1 MIHLMIMM
9 LERVGIIVILG
20 FILAHTKL
28 FRQALQQPASYKGKA
43 VLITIFSLFSII
55 SNYTG
60 IEIQR
65 NIILNNDWIFEI
77 DPSSSI
83 ANTRIMGVEIGG
95 LLGGPIVG
103 AGVGLLAGLH
113 RLSLGGS
120 TAFSCAVSSI
130 LAGILAGWIGS
141 YFRKRYR
148 IPTPRAAALVGIG
161 MEALQMLIIL
171 LMAKPFAD
179 AWALVSMIGIPMILI
194 NGSGSFIFLS
204 IIQSIIRKEEQ
215 ARALETHRVLMI
227 ADQTLPYFRQG
238 LNENSCKSVAAII
251 HKLTGTDAV
260 SLTDNKKIL
269 AHVGAGTD
277 HHIPSKSLITGL
289 SKKVIKTGYI
299 MKATSQEEI
308 ECTHAQCPLHAA
320 IVLPLTSNGKTIGTL
335 KMYFKSPA
343 GLSQVEEELAEGL
356 AMLFST
362 QLELGE
368 AELQSKLLK
377 DAEIKALQAQ
387 VNPHFLFNAINTISA
402 LCRTDVEKTRRLLLQ
417 LSVYFRSNLQG
428 ARQLLIPLS
437 KELNHLHAYLSLEQA
452 RFPGKYE
459 IEIDIEDSL
468 DQIEIPPF
476 VLQVLVENALR
487 HAFPKKQDR
496 YKVEVQVLSAESSVY
511 MKVKDNGRGI
521 AEEIVTQLGNKP
533 LPSKEGTGTA
543 LYNLNQRLVG
553 LFGQQA
559 ALQITSGID
568 NGTEVSFQVPL
579 KQMKE
584 GEEHAEGVNR

>member
-65 NIILNNDWIFEI
+65 NIILNNDWVFEI

-579 KQMKE
+579 QQMKE

>member
-65 NIILNNDWIFEI
+65 NIILNNDWVFEI

-148 IPTPRAAALVGIG
+148 IPTPRSAALVGIG

-402 LCRTDVEKTRRLLLQ
+402 LCRTDVEKTRKLLLQ

-521 AEEIVTQLGNKP
+521 AEEILTQLGNKP

-584 GEEHAEGVNR
+584 GEEHGEGVNC

>member
-65 NIILNNDWIFEI
+65 NIILNNDWVFEI

-179 AWALVSMIGIPMILI
+179 AWALVSMIGLPMILI

-260 SLTDNKKIL
+260 SLTDNEKIL

-402 LCRTDVEKTRRLLLQ
+402 LCRTDVEKTRKLLLQ

-521 AEEIVTQLGNKP
+521 ADEIVTQLGNKP

>member
-60 IEIQR
+60 IEIQK
-65 NIILNNDWIFEI
+65 NIILNNDWVFEI

-238 LNENSCKSVAAII
+238 LNENSCKSVASII

-402 LCRTDVEKTRRLLLQ
+402 LCRTDVEKTRKLLLQ

>member
-65 NIILNNDWIFEI
+65 NIILNNDWVFEI

-402 LCRTDVEKTRRLLLQ
+402 LCRTDVEKTRKLLLQ

-487 HAFPKKQDR
+487 HAFPKKQVR

>member
-402 LCRTDVEKTRRLLLQ
+402 LCRTDVEKTRKLLLQ

-553 LFGQQA
+553 LFDQQA

>member
-65 NIILNNDWIFEI
+65 NIILNNDWVFEI

-179 AWALVSMIGIPMILI
+179 AWALVSMIGLPMILI

-402 LCRTDVEKTRRLLLQ
+402 LCRTDVEKTRKLLLQ

-487 HAFPKKQDR
+487 HAFPKKQVR

>member
-60 IEIQR
+60 IEIQK
-65 NIILNNDWIFEI
+65 NIILNNDWVFEI

-179 AWALVSMIGIPMILI
+179 AWTLVSMIGIPMILI

-260 SLTDNKKIL
+260 SLTDNEKIL
-269 AHVGAGTD
+269 AHVGAGID

-402 LCRTDVEKTRRLLLQ
+402 LCRTDVEKTRKLLLQ

-521 AEEIVTQLGNKP
+521 AEEIATQLGNKP

>member
-60 IEIQR
+60 IEIQK
-65 NIILNNDWIFEI
+65 NIILNNDWVFEI

-402 LCRTDVEKTRRLLLQ
+402 LCRTDVEKTRKLLLQ

>member
-65 NIILNNDWIFEI
+65 NIILNNDWVFEI

-402 LCRTDVEKTRRLLLQ
+402 LCRTDVEKTRKLLLQ

-487 HAFPKKQDR
+487 HAFPQKQDR
-496 YKVEVQVLSAESSVY
+496 YKVEVKVLSAESSVY

>member
-60 IEIQR
+60 IEIQK
-65 NIILNNDWIFEI
+65 NIILNNDWVFEI

-402 LCRTDVEKTRRLLLQ
+402 LCRTDVEKTRKLLLQ

-568 NGTEVSFQVPL
+568 NGTEVSFHVPL

>member
-65 NIILNNDWIFEI
+65 NIILNNDWVFEI

-171 LMAKPFAD
+171 LIAKPFAD

-402 LCRTDVEKTRRLLLQ
+402 LCRTDVEKTRKLLLQ

>member
-60 IEIQR
+60 IEIQK
-65 NIILNNDWIFEI
+65 NIILNNDWVFEI

-238 LNENSCKSVAAII
+238 LNESSCKSVAAII

-402 LCRTDVEKTRRLLLQ
+402 LCRTDVEKTRKLLLQ

-428 ARQLLIPLS
+428 ARQLLVPLS

>member
-402 LCRTDVEKTRRLLLQ
+402 LCRTDVEKTRKLLLQ

>member
-60 IEIQR
+60 IEIQK
-65 NIILNNDWIFEI
+65 NIILNNDWVFEI

>member
-65 NIILNNDWIFEI
+65 NIILNNDWVFEI

-179 AWALVSMIGIPMILI
+179 AWALVSMIGLPMILI

-260 SLTDNKKIL
+260 SLTDNEKIL

>member
-65 NIILNNDWIFEI
+65 NIILNNDWVFEI

-260 SLTDNKKIL
+260 SLTDNEKIL

-402 LCRTDVEKTRRLLLQ
+402 LCRTDVEKTRKLLLQ

>member
-28 FRQALQQPASYKGKA
+28 FRQALQNQDGYKGKA
-43 VLITIFSLFSII
+43 VLISIFSLFSIT

-65 NIILNNDWIFEI
+65 NMIVNNDWVLTI
-77 DPSSSI
+77 DPSGSI
-83 ANTRIMGVEIGG
+83 ANTRILGVEIGG
-95 LLGGPIVG
+95 LLGGPFVG
-103 AGVGLLAGLH
+103 TGIGILAGLH

-120 TAFSCAVSSI
+120 TALSCAVSSI
-130 LAGILAGWIGS
+130 LAGVLAGLIGR
-141 YFRKRYR
+141 YFTKRYR
-148 IPTPRAAALVGIG
+148 MPTPRIAALVGIG
-161 MEALQMLIIL
+161 MESLQMLIIL
-171 LMAKPFAD
+171 LMAKPFSD
-179 AWALVSMIGIPMILI
+179 AWELVSMIGIPMILI
-194 NGSGSFIFLS
+194 NGTGSFIFLS
-204 IIQSIIRKEEQ
+204 IIQAIIRKEEQ
-215 ARALETHRVLMI
+215 ARALETHRVLTI
-227 ADQTLPYFRQG
+227 ADQTLPFFRQG

-260 SLTDNKKIL
+260 SLTDKKKIL
-269 AHVGAGTD
+269 AHVGAGMD

-289 SKKVIKTGYI
+289 SKKVIKTGQI
-299 MKATSQEEI
+299 MKAISKEEI
-308 ECTHAQCPLHAA
+308 ECTHAECPLHAA
-320 IVLPLTSNGKTIGTL
+320 IVLPLTSNGNTIGTL

-402 LCRTDVEKTRRLLLQ
+402 LCRTDVEKTRKLLLQ

-437 KELNHLHAYLSLEQA
+437 KELNHLNAYLSLEQA
-452 RFPGKYE
+452 RFPGKYK
-459 IEIDIEDSL
+459 IELNIDSRLE
-468 DQIEIPPF
+468 QIEIPPF

-487 HAFPKKQDR
+487 HAFPKKQDMC
-496 YKVEVQVLSAESSVY
+496 KVTVCVISDNASVY
-511 MKVKDNGRGI
+511 MKVTDNGRGI
-521 AEEIVTQLGNKP
+521 PADVLQELGKKP
-533 LPSKEGTGTA
+533 FPSKEGTGTA
-543 LYNLNQRLVG
+543 LYNLNQRLIG

-559 ALQITSGID
+559 ALHISSEVHK
-568 NGTEVSFQVPL
+568 GTEVSFQVPMQ
-579 KQMKE
+579 QMKE
-584 GEEHAEGVNR
+584 GEEHAQGVNS

>member
-60 IEIQR
+60 IEIQK
-65 NIILNNDWIFEI
+65 NIILNNDWVFEI

-269 AHVGAGTD
+269 AHVGAGID

-402 LCRTDVEKTRRLLLQ
+402 LCRTDVEKTRKLLLQ

>member
-65 NIILNNDWIFEI
+65 NIILNNDWVFEI

-179 AWALVSMIGIPMILI
+179 AWALVSMIGLPMILI

-402 LCRTDVEKTRRLLLQ
+402 LCRTDVEKTRKLLLQ

>member
-402 LCRTDVEKTRRLLLQ
+402 LCRTDVEKTRKLLLQ

-521 AEEIVTQLGNKP
+521 AEEILTQLGNKP

-584 GEEHAEGVNR
+584 GEEHGEGVNR

>member
-65 NIILNNDWIFEI
+65 NIILNNDWVFEI

-148 IPTPRAAALVGIG
+148 IPTPRSAALVGIG

-269 AHVGAGTD
+269 AHVGAGID

-402 LCRTDVEKTRRLLLQ
+402 LCRTDVEKTRKLLLQ

-459 IEIDIEDSL
+459 IQIDIEDSL

-496 YKVEVQVLSAESSVY
+496 YKVVVQVLSAESSVY

-521 AEEIVTQLGNKP
+521 AEEILTQLGNKP

-584 GEEHAEGVNR
+584 GEEHGEGVNR

>member
-60 IEIQR
+60 IEIQK
-65 NIILNNDWIFEI
+65 NIILNNDWVFEI

-335 KMYFKSPA
+335 KMYFKSPT

-402 LCRTDVEKTRRLLLQ
+402 LCRTDVEKTRKLLLQ

>member
-65 NIILNNDWIFEI
+65 NIILNNDWVFEI

-402 LCRTDVEKTRRLLLQ
+402 LCRTDVEKTRKLLLQ

>member
-65 NIILNNDWIFEI
+65 NIILNNDWVFEI

-171 LMAKPFAD
+171 LIAKPFAD

-204 IIQSIIRKEEQ
+204 IIQSIIGKEEQ

-402 LCRTDVEKTRRLLLQ
+402 LCRTDVEKTRKLLLQ

>member
-65 NIILNNDWIFEI
+65 NIILNNDWVFEI

-148 IPTPRAAALVGIG
+148 IPTPRSAALVGIG

-402 LCRTDVEKTRRLLLQ
+402 LCRTDVEKTRKLLLQ

-521 AEEIVTQLGNKP
+521 AEEILTQLGNKP

-584 GEEHAEGVNR
+584 GEEHGEGVNR

>member
-65 NIILNNDWIFEI
+65 NIILNNDWVFEI

-269 AHVGAGTD
+269 AHVGAGID

-402 LCRTDVEKTRRLLLQ
+402 LCRTDVEKTRKLLLQ

-584 GEEHAEGVNR
+584 GEEHGEGVNR

>member
-65 NIILNNDWIFEI
+65 NIILNNDWVFEI

-148 IPTPRAAALVGIG
+148 IPTPRSAALVGIG

-402 LCRTDVEKTRRLLLQ
+402 LCRTDVEKTRKLLLQ

-521 AEEIVTQLGNKP
+521 AEEILTQLGNKP

-568 NGTEVSFQVPL
+568 NGTEVLFQVPL

-584 GEEHAEGVNR
+584 GEEHGEGVNR

>member
-65 NIILNNDWIFEI
+65 NIILNNDWVFEI

-402 LCRTDVEKTRRLLLQ
+402 LCRTDVEKTRKLLLQ

-568 NGTEVSFQVPL
+568 NGTEVSFHVPL

>member
-60 IEIQR
+60 IEIQK
-65 NIILNNDWIFEI
+65 NIILNNDWVFEI

-238 LNENSCKSVAAII
+238 LNESSCKSVAAII

-402 LCRTDVEKTRRLLLQ
+402 LCRTDVEKTRKLLLQ

>member
-65 NIILNNDWIFEI
+65 NIILNNDWVFEI

-179 AWALVSMIGIPMILI
+179 AWALVSMIGLPMILI

-260 SLTDNKKIL
+260 SLTDNEKIL

-402 LCRTDVEKTRRLLLQ
+402 LCRTDVEKTRKLLLQ

>member
-65 NIILNNDWIFEI
+65 NIILNNDWVFEI

-277 HHIPSKSLITGL
+277 HHIPSKSFITGL

-402 LCRTDVEKTRRLLLQ
+402 LCRTDVEKTRKLLLQ

-553 LFGQQA
+553 LFDQQA

>member
-60 IEIQR
+60 IEIQK
-65 NIILNNDWIFEI
+65 NIILNNDWVFEI

-238 LNENSCKSVAAII
+238 LNENSCKSVASII

-402 LCRTDVEKTRRLLLQ
+402 LCRTDVEKTRKLLLQ

-559 ALQITSGID
+559 GLQITSGID